1 MAGSFTFLLF
11 WVFDRLPSAGEVK
24 FGLIASPDTAAGSF
38 SLELYSDGSVRC
50 WSRHATDGYVI
61 RRTAGGLVAAGV
73 PVAIGYSR
81 SNSDG
86 GQRVWVDDLKYQVE
100 GDFPQEWSGPDPT
113 PSPDPD
119 DTWDLPPAGQTAVGA
134 YFGGINLF
142 SGMLRHI
149 IYWDFAVGSAVV
161 LGLTAER
168 LAAAVWLDDSLT
180 IDFGTV
186 EVLGNSTRE
195 FFPFV
200 HPEEGYQVVIDS
212 QPATATATANADG
225 LRIDFVGGP
234 ATAVETF
241 TFHVTVGVVSSAIA
255 TGQIETVDAGPSQDG
270 SPKPSTDLI
279 KPRQSSSGAPLPH
292 ASDRIENRSTGGAG
306 APSSSNEPVRP
317 RAEPT

>member
-149 IYWDFAVGSAVV
+149 IYWDFAVGSAAV

-168 LAAAVWLDDSLT
+168 LAAAVWLDAGPLDAGAVDVSAT
-180 IDFGTV
+180 KTWSFA
-186 EVLGNSTRE
+186 
-195 FFPFV
+195 PWV
-200 HPEEGYQVVIDS
+200 HPEEGISPVVLSDDPGITVVPNGVDLDI
-212 QPATATATANADG
+212 T
-225 LRIDFVGGP
+225 GGTGELTD
-234 ATAVETF
+234 ATF
-241 TFHVTVGVVSSAIA
+241 TWRVDVGAAQSSTASGIVDVVAAAVNNPTPPLPSGFARDVRSSGGGAPGA
-255 TGQIETVDAGPSQDG
+255 SGFSVNVRSSGGGTPT
-270 SPKPSTDLI
+270 PSTDTS
-279 KPRQSSSGAPLPH
+279 RV
-292 ASDRIENRSTGGAG
+292 D
-306 APSSSNEPVRP
+306 VRDGS
-317 RAEPT
+317 